1 MRFGKISLAS
11 LRSFEAAGRLAS
23 FTAAADELYVSQ
35 AAISKQV
42 RELELSLG
50 YSLFRRNHR
59 SVTLTEK
66 GEQLLASLTPA
77 FDQIDACLLTL
88 QRQPED
94 TRLTLTVEPSFASGW
109 LVHHLKDFR
118 EQYPEI
124 GVSVESCH
132 DLIEFRSHAADIAI
146 RFSATAR
153 SWPRTEVQHLFDVE
167 MIPVVSRDLL
177 NNGQTFRE
185 IKDFEQLTLLH
196 DENFNLW
203 KQWFEKAGIAV
214 ENISKGPIFD
224 DGGLI
229 LQAVLDR
236 QGAALID
243 KIHAKKYLASDQIQQ
258 IFPVSLQH
266 GSYWVAVRNFET
278 LSEAGKIF
286 VAWLSAAVCQE

>member
-23 FTAAADELYVSQ
+23 FTAAADELFVSQ

-50 YSLFRRNHR
+50 YSLFHRSHR

-66 GEQLLASLTPA
+66 GGQLLASLTPA
-77 FDQIDACLLTL
+77 FDQIDGCLLNL

-94 TRLTLTVEPSFASGW
+94 TRLTLTVEPGFASGW
-109 LVHHLKDFR
+109 LVHRLKDFR

-124 GVSVESCH
+124 EVSVESCH

-146 RFSATAR
+146 RFSATVC

-167 MIPVVSRDLL
+167 MIPVVSSDLL
-177 NNGQTFRE
+177 KPAQTFLE

-196 DENFNLW
+196 DENYNLW
-203 KQWFEKAGIAV
+203 KQWFDKAGIV
-214 ENISKGPIFD
+214 VDSIIKGPIFD
-224 DGGLI
+224 DSGLI

-236 QGAALID
+236 QGAALVDTIQ
-243 KIHAKKYLASDQIQQ
+243 AKKYLVSGQIQQ

-266 GSYWVAVRNFET
+266 GSYWLAVRKFET
-278 LSEAGKIF
+278 LSKAGKIF
-286 VAWLSAAVCQE
+286 VAWLSDAVRRD